1 MGSLP
6 ERIAQKA
13 VLRGM
18 VVFAWTLPVL
28 ICPAFV
34 CPAFVCLVSV
44 LLAIV
49 LPVLVLLLPVLPEAA
64 WLVRPLQAS
73 QKLCSPHLVWEQS
86 VQQFEGLH
94 FSLPGKMLFFRV
106 VRCCLGQCSSWWIRQ
121 AESVDLVLGATG
133 QH

>member
-1 MGSLP
+1 MGTLP

-13 VLRGM
+13 VLRGRM
-18 VVFAWTLPVL
+18 VLAWTHPVL
-28 ICPAFV
+28 VCPVLHCPAFD
-34 CPAFVCLVSV
+34 CPVSV

-49 LPVLVLLLPVLPEAA
+49 LPVLVLLLPVLSEAA

-73 QKLCSPHLVWEQS
+73 QKLCSLHLVWEQS

-94 FSLPGKMLFFRV
+94 FSLTGKMLFFRV

-121 AESVDLVLGATG
+121 AESVDLVL
-133 QH
+133 